1 MGYRM
6 ITRSVIIPA
15 LSKILPISATIMLML
30 ASHGVQANPANM
42 GSITITSRNL
52 SAGTASGR
60 YIASGSGA
68 SGSFSLVRN
77 ETRGYD
83 NNVIITP
90 TGSTGSNGIEVRNE
104 ANTGVNGD
112 RFKYTFT
119 ITPDDSTSIHTIKIG
134 QASYATSGNSEV
146 ARQTLAFTKNSQIN
160 TAAKATVRNNPS
172 VSYYYEA
179 MGDYFM
185 GVRESLTA
193 NTFSYSNPITSP
205 QLRTNNTNSLYF
217 YRFDFLN
224 GSDLS
229 NNRFRPSTNNN
240 GEVSITS
247 GGRGVLPNS
256 PTFINILKSTSTNP
270 NNQST
275 YNPLTTGDEIGNG
288 TNYVSYGIENSQ
300 SKYVIAIRNA
310 NSVTLTYE
318 GIMNGSN
325 GIAGNIIGETYNE
338 WISFG
343 VESEPLYVFSGTV
356 FNDNGGINDL
366 NADASIIGGIYDN
379 NRYFNG
385 VWDHIP
391 STSPEQGI
399 PDSTIRLVDNCT
411 NPTKE
416 YDRKTIVAA
425 DAGSYQFVLLPTDID
440 NSAKPGCIIETRSNA
455 NFPIR
460 TTSATKPITFN
471 ASNYNYL
478 DNNFGRVIDKNAAL
492 VLTKY
497 QYVNSCPPTLNY
509 PNISNTPDDTPL
521 TGFSIKSIDK
531 ITPGQCIA
539 YKITATNRANQNISN
554 FIMQD
559 VLQKAGMN
567 NATVTSVL
575 ANPARTSGDFND
587 GLNVGENGTVKTA
600 PLALGAKSQ
609 RNFYFNTKYG
619 TTTTP

>member
-1 MGYRM
+1 MSYHLSSVMNSVKTLHIPMKYPIAFFIAIASCQAYATPTGFGTF
-6 ITRSVIIPA
+6 TRDSSPEAGSV
-15 LSKILPISATIMLML
+15 
-30 ASHGVQANPANM
+30 
-42 GSITITSRNL
+42 
-52 SAGTASGR
+52 ASGR
-60 YIASGSGA
+60 YTTLSGA
-68 SGSFSLVRN
+68 
-77 ETRGYD
+77 
-83 NNVIITP
+83 
-90 TGSTGSNGIEVRNE
+90 TGSYTVSAGTSKGYSGRVFTVGNNGIEIKNE
-104 ANTGVNGD
+104 ANTNIAND
-112 RFKYTFT
+112 SFTYTFS
-119 ITPDDSTSIHTIKIG
+119 ITPDDNTAIHTVKIG

-185 GVRESLTA
+185 GEREG
-193 NTFSYSNPITSP
+193 NTSTFTYNNSIDSP
-205 QLRTNNTNSLYF
+205 QLRANNANKLYF
-217 YRFDFLN
+217 YRLDFLN
-224 GSDLS
+224 GTNLAG
-229 NNRFRPSTNNN
+229 NRFSPSTNNN

-343 VESEPLYVFSGTV
+343 VESERVNYEFSGTV
-356 FNDNGGINDL
+356 YNDNGSINDQFAKD
-366 NADASIIGGIYDN
+366 NPDTIGGIYN
-379 NRYFNG
+379 NGRYFNG
-385 VWDHIP
+385 VFD
-391 STSPEQGI
+391 SDESGI
-399 PDSTIRLVDNCT
+399 ADSTVSLASNCNT
-411 NPTKE
+411 SNPNIIATQ
-416 YDRKTIVAA
+416 TITEA
-425 DAGSYQFVLLPTDID
+425 DAGAYNFTVPISTI
-440 NSAKPGCIIETRSNA
+440 NTSSSICIIEDNNSNDY
-455 NFPIR
+455 PIR
-460 TTSATKPITFN
+460 TTSAKQPISFTDDK
-471 ASNYNYL
+471 YL
-478 DNNFGRVIDKNAAL
+478 YEDINFGRVIAANKAL
-492 VLTKY
+492 VLEKE
-497 QYVNSCPPTLNY
+497 QAVNDCTISTLPPSSQNNLSY
-509 PNISNTPDDTPL
+509 SRDELEGVD
-521 TGFSIKSIDK
+521 
-531 ITPGQCIA
+531 PGQCIA
-539 YKITATNRANQNISN
+539 YRITATNRANLPITD
-554 FIMQD
+554 FVMQD

-575 ANPARTSGDFND
+575 ANPERTSGDFND

-609 RNFYFNTKYG
+609 RSFYFNTKYG
-619 TTTTP
+619 SSQSNP

>member
-1 MGYRM
+1 MSYRLSSVM
-6 ITRSVIIPA
+6 NSVKTLHIPMKYPIAFFIAIASCQAYATPTGFGTFTRDSSPKAGSV
-15 LSKILPISATIMLML
+15 
-30 ASHGVQANPANM
+30 
-42 GSITITSRNL
+42 
-52 SAGTASGR
+52 ASGR
-60 YIASGSGA
+60 Y
-68 SGSFSLVRN
+68 
-77 ETRGYD
+77 T
-83 NNVIITP
+83 TP
-90 TGSTGSNGIEVRNE
+90 TGATGAYTVSAGTSNGYSGRVFTVGDNGIEIRNVFNTNI
-104 ANTGVNGD
+104 ANDSFT
-112 RFKYTFT
+112 YTFS
-119 ITPDDSTSIHTIKIG
+119 ITPDDNTAIHTVKIG

-185 GVRESLTA
+185 GEREG
-193 NTFSYSNPITSP
+193 NTSTFTYKNSIDSP
-205 QLRTNNTNSLYF
+205 QLRANNANKLYF
-217 YRFDFLN
+217 YRLDFLN
-224 GSDLS
+224 GTNLGG
-229 NNRFRPSTNNN
+229 NRFTPSTNNN

-492 VLTKY
+492 VLEKEQAANDCSITSLIDPSLAYSKAPL
-497 QYVNSCPPTLNY
+497 ST
-509 PNISNTPDDTPL
+509 SDT
-521 TGFSIKSIDK
+521 GAGASIR
-531 ITPGQCIA
+531 PGMCIA
-539 YKITATNRANQNISN
+539 YKITATNRANLEINKVVIA
-554 FIMQD
+554 D
-559 VLQKAGMN
+559 TLQKRDLN
-567 NATVTSVL
+567 NPSGSKVTSFL
-575 ANPARTSGDFND
+575 NLPERTSNPSKAYND
-587 GLNVGENGTVKTA
+587 NVNYRENGTIVTSEFDIPK
-600 PLALGAKSQ
+600 KKNQ
-609 RNFYFNTKYG
+609 VFYFNTKYG
-619 TTTTP
+619 SSQSNP